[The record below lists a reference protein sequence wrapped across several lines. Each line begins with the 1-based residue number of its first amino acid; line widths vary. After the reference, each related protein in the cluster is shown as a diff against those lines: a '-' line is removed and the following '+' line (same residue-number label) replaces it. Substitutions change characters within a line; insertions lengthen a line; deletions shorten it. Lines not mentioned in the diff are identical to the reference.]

1 MDSAATSVRFMG
13 TAVVLGATGDVTFN
27 IQNELMGDA
36 KTLIGIVE
44 GDSIPKLF
52 IPKLLDYYR
61 AGKFPFDR
69 LIRFYPFEQINE
81 AFAESHGGACIK
93 AVLKME

>member
-1 MDSAATSVRFMG
+1 MCIRDS
-13 TAVVLGATGDVTFN
+13 VLGATGDVTFN

>member
-1 MDSAATSVRFMG
+1 MGGEDITATVADQTNLYADRG
-13 TAVVLGATGDVTFN
+13 
-27 IQNELMGDA
+27 E
-36 KTLIGIVE
+36 TLIGIVE